1 MNASRVQ
8 ILGTAGATFVTLGL
22 MAAMNSYI
30 AAIQRSAPREVV
42 RLESVTVIGTRVQTQ
57 AAATS
62 SPHVG
67 EL

>member
-1 MNASRVQ
+1 MNANRVQ
-8 ILGTAGATFVTLGL
+8 ILGAAGAMFVTLGL

-30 AAIQRSAPREVV
+30 AAIQRSALREVV
-42 RLESVTVIGTRVQTQ
+42 NVESVTVIGTRVQTQ
-57 AAATS
+57 AAAAS